1 MRSLEELSPLESLE
15 IENGLSLVSRV
26 KLSLTIH
33 PLVPSVSKP
42 IDEWQL
48 KRSLIDFLKNSTL
61 PSVAISEED
70 IVVRRHRD
78 LKKRKREE
86 AVAHGALFIRDLGF
100 LQGKKKKEEEEGLE
114 KKFIEWRKVLVEKM
128 NGIEVNLEGVKYNL
142 SVVLPVSD
150 DFERLKKD
158 WEEFYA
164 FGNYLRGFFF
174 DFVLLESVLIF
185 FYFFLV
191 LKGIQGKEGER
202 RIR

>member
-1 MRSLEELSPLESLE
+1 M
-15 IENGLSLVSRV
+15 
-26 KLSLTIH
+26 
-33 PLVPSVSKP
+33 
-42 IDEWQL
+42 
-48 KRSLIDFLKNSTL
+48 
-61 PSVAISEED
+61 
-70 IVVRRHRD
+70 VRRHRD

-86 AVAHGALFIRDLGF
+86 PVAQGTLFIRDLGF
-100 LQGKKKKEEEEGLE
+100 LGGKKEEEEEEGLE